1 MATEDAAARWS
12 WFGPA
17 KKSVKPLWVLLA
29 ISVVVAFETFV
40 EQTRAYPT
48 YMTLGVIAV
57 AAWLVYESLSKKALI
72 GLTGVVVVLPWL
84 GQLLGTNWL
93 GSSPVVFFLSHS
105 LFAIFVAT
113 AAYTYMGRGEPQ
125 DD

>member
-1 MATEDAAARWS
+1 MADNNNTARWS

-48 YMTLGVIAV
+48 YMTLGIIAV
-57 AAWLVYESLSKKALI
+57 AAWLVYEALSHKALV
-72 GLTGVVVVLPWL
+72 GLLGVIVVIPWL
-84 GQLLGTNWL
+84 GQLLGTKPV
-93 GSSPVVFFLSHS
+93 GS
-105 LFAIFVAT
+105 
-113 AAYTYMGRGEPQ
+113 
-125 DD
+125 

>member
-1 MATEDAAARWS
+1 MATPNSAARWS

-40 EQTRAYPT
+40 EQTRAYPM

-57 AAWLVYESLSKKALI
+57 AAWLVYESLSKKAII
-72 GLTGVVVVLPWL
+72 GLAGLIVVLPWI

-93 GSSPVVFFLSHS
+93 GSSTVVFFLSHS
-105 LFAIFVAT
+105 LFAVYVAV
-113 AAYTYMGRGEPQ
+113 AAYTYMGQGEPA

>member
-1 MATEDAAARWS
+1 MAENNNTARWS

-48 YMTLGVIAV
+48 YMTLGIIAV
-57 AAWLVYESLSKKALI
+57 AAWLVYEALSHKALV
-72 GLTGVVVVLPWL
+72 GLLGVIVVIPWL

-105 LFAIFVAT
+105 LFAVYVAA
-113 AAYTYMGRGEPQ
+113 AAYTYMGRGELAN
-125 DD
+125 D

>member
-1 MATEDAAARWS
+1 MAENNNTARWS

-40 EQTRAYPT
+40 EQTGAYPT
-48 YMTLGVIAV
+48 YMMLGVIAV
-57 AAWLVYESLSKKALI
+57 TAWLVYEALNKKALI
-72 GLTGVVVVLPWL
+72 GLAGLVVVLPWV
-84 GQLLGTNWL
+84 GQLIGLGWL
-93 GSSPVVFFLSHS
+93 SSSPLMFFLSHS
-105 LFAIFVAT
+105 FFAVYVA
-113 AAYTYMGRGEPQ
+113 AVAYTYMGQGELA

>member
-1 MATEDAAARWS
+1 MADDAKALRWT

-57 AAWLVYESLSKKALI
+57 TAWLVYEALAKRSI
-72 GLTGVVVVLPWL
+72 VGVVGAMIALPWV
-84 GQLLGTNWL
+84 GQLFGANWL
-93 GSSPVVFFLSHS
+93 DSSELAFFLSHS
-105 LFAIFVAT
+105 LFAVYVAV
-113 AAYTYMGRGEPQ
+113 AAYTYMGRGELV
-125 DD
+125 DE